1 MSNAVKTYTTKQ
13 FTWTGSEYTF
23 SAEASDLGVRPEDS
37 CFGPLPSN
45 PMASGLVL
53 RNPDTGGTMEFQ
65 IIHVEFNKDN
75 DIMWWTLR
83 QPCNQQTDNRLVRVT
98 IYND

>member
-1 MSNAVKTYTTKQ
+1 MSAVKTYSTDQ

-23 SAEASDLGVRPEDS
+23 SAEASELGVRPEDS
-37 CFGPLPSN
+37 AFGPLASN
-45 PMASGLVL
+45 PMATGLVL
-53 RNPDTGGTMEFQ
+53 KNPNTGGEMEFQ

-75 DIMWWTLR
+75 DILWWTLR
-83 QPCNQQTDNRLVRVT
+83 QPCIKQSDSRLVRVT